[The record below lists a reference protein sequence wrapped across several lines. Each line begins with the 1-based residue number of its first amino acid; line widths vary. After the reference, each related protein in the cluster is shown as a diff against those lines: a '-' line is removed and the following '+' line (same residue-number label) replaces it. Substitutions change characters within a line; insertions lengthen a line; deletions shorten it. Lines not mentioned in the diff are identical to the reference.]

1 MMLTPKSSAV
11 AEEVYNASTVVPW
24 AIVATIM
31 VNGVLG
37 LALLLAL
44 LFCLGDIDA
53 ALNTPTGFPFIEI
66 FAQATNS
73 NTAATI
79 MTCLI
84 LFLLAASG
92 SGGMATASRL
102 LWSFARDNA
111 VPFSSYISRVHP
123 TTGLPLYS
131 ILVSAIIAFL
141 LALINI
147 GSTAAFN
154 AIISMVVAGF
164 MASYMVP
171 IALIL
176 HKRLR
181 NHPDKDK
188 LHWGPWH
195 MGPVLGPIV
204 NAVGLGY
211 IVIALFFSFFP
222 STVTV
227 NPVTMNWSCLLFGA
241 TVLFSIVYYM
251 TYGRYAYKWPV
262 VDTIRRDR

>member
-1 MMLTPKSSAV
+1 MLILRPSTV

-111 VPFSSYISRVHP
+111 VPFSSYISRVSFAK
-123 TTGLPLYS
+123 LSYS
-131 ILVSAIIAFL
+131 FQDFS
-141 LALINI
+141 
-147 GSTAAFN
+147 
-154 AIISMVVAGF
+154 
-164 MASYMVP
+164 
-171 IALIL
+171 
-176 HKRLR
+176 RL
-181 NHPDKDK
+181 
-188 LHWGPWH
+188 
-195 MGPVLGPIV
+195 
-204 NAVGLGY
+204 
-211 IVIALFFSFFP
+211 
-222 STVTV
+222 
-227 NPVTMNWSCLLFGA
+227 
-241 TVLFSIVYYM
+241 
-251 TYGRYAYKWPV
+251 
-262 VDTIRRDR
+262 

>member
-1 MMLTPKSSAV
+1 MLILRPSTV

-44 LFCLGDIDA
+44 LFCLGDINA

-79 MTCLI
+79 MTSLI

-111 VPFSSYISRVHP
+111 VPFSGYISRVSFEKH
-123 TTGLPLYS
+123 S
-131 ILVSAIIAFL
+131 FSSQDF
-141 LALINI
+141 
-147 GSTAAFN
+147 S
-154 AIISMVVAGF
+154 
-164 MASYMVP
+164 
-171 IALIL
+171 
-176 HKRLR
+176 RL
-181 NHPDKDK
+181 
-188 LHWGPWH
+188 
-195 MGPVLGPIV
+195 
-204 NAVGLGY
+204 
-211 IVIALFFSFFP
+211 
-222 STVTV
+222 
-227 NPVTMNWSCLLFGA
+227 
-241 TVLFSIVYYM
+241 
-251 TYGRYAYKWPV
+251 
-262 VDTIRRDR
+262 